1 MKTKEMRLHV
11 DGMNCHS
18 CGFAVQ
24 ASLKKLKGVRDV
36 LVNILEQSV
45 IVECDMGSQSASSLI
60 NAVQEI
66 GFLAQ
71 LIETKAEHG
80 TDADDLET
88 CKLSVYGMTCQS
100 CEAHLEKTITSRFPV
115 TYAKFDAS
123 SQSGVIQ
130 YPKEKCNPQDI
141 AKAITDMGFDAFVLH
156 KESSKA
162 DCTDVVFRQPDKDG
176 REAFVG
182 SVKKVAL
189 PKASKEAI
197 GKEDI
202 AMSDF
207 APRLMRHNSALQ
219 DYDRCT
225 IAIQGM
231 TCASC
236 VAHIEKTVMKVD
248 GVKRVLVALIAGK
261 AEVIYDAFVV
271 LPNQIA
277 LRIEDMGFNAQ
288 VVEESQAAHRKLE
301 LSISGMTCS
310 ACVNR
315 IESTVLYIRGVESAH
330 VSLATS
336 VGSFT
341 FDPAKTSARSIMQA
355 IEQLGF
361 HCELLAK
368 DNKTDA
374 LSYAS
379 EIRRWKRSF
388 LISLIFGVPVM
399 IIMIYF
405 HWILHTMDVPEN
417 QWHVIPGV
425 SVDNLLLFI
434 LCTPVQIFGGRY
446 FYVKSYKAVRH
457 CSVNMDVLIVLA
469 TTISYVYS
477 VVLLIAAASLQWTIS
492 PMTFFD
498 VPPMLLMFIALGRWL
513 ESIAKGKTSEV
524 LAKLVSLQAK
534 NAIIVELG
542 SRNEV
547 LSETSID
554 LELVQRG
561 DVLKVVPGAKIPV
574 DGRVIFGTSSVDE
587 SFITGEPLPVSKS
600 PGCAVIG
607 GSINL
612 HGNLLIEATHVG
624 PDTTLSQIVRLVE
637 EAQTSKAPVQHLAD
651 QISRLFVPGVII
663 VSMLTWLAWV
673 IIGFLDVEKIRNSF
687 GGHCMFLEPIHVNHT
702 MHHDHKDHLTTADI
716 ELIFKFAFDCA
727 ITVLAIACPC
737 SLGLATPT
745 AVMVATGVGAMNG
758 ILIKGG
764 EPLELAQRIT
774 TIIFDKTGTI
784 TEGKPQLVKL
794 CLFIADSVL
803 PLNKVLAVVGTAE
816 SKSEHPIGISIVK
829 FVQSKLGTERLG
841 ACKLFQASPG
851 HGIRAVVSEVDSMLA
866 NARSDDETKLSN
878 MGVEIV
884 YSNSQLHQPNVKL
897 TKRTESGDA
906 SDYEVLV
913 GNRKWLESH
922 GVNVYPDVDAIMSA
936 EEHMGRISV
945 LAVID
950 GSVAALFSI
959 ADLVKTESALAV
971 YSLNRM
977 GIKTILLTGD
987 SSRTALATAKQ
998 VGIKTVFAEVLP
1010 NHKKAKVEQ
1019 LQKNREIVTLIF
1031 KLELQVGMVGD
1042 GINDSPALA
1051 AANVGIAIASG
1062 SDVAIESASI
1072 VLIKNDLLDVVA
1084 AIELSAKTTRRIRLN
1099 FLFASIYNLVGIPI
1113 AAANTNLCFQ
1123 LGCTENIL
1131 TRVSGAFRPLG
1142 LGLQPWMAA
1151 AAMAMSS
1158 VSVVTSSLMLKL
1170 YKKPTQSSLATSD
1183 YANHLARLRSMDDS
1197 AISLHR
1203 GLEDI
1208 RRPKKSSPSS
1218 SIQSKILSI
1227 IRGGEQMSR
1236 DERTVQRGL
1245 LSADSVDDDSVP

>member
-1 MKTKEMRLHV
+1 MKTEEIRLRV

-24 ASLKKLKGVRDV
+24 SSLRKLNGVRDV
-36 LVNILEQSV
+36 LVNVLEQSV
-45 IVECDMGSQSASSLI
+45 IVECDMDSQTGSSLI

-66 GFLAQ
+66 GFVAQ
-71 LIETKAEHG
+71 LIETKTEHG
-80 TDADDLET
+80 TDANELEI

-123 SQSGVIQ
+123 SQSGVIK
-130 YPKEKCNPQDI
+130 YPKEKCNPQEI

-176 REAFVG
+176 REASVPP
-182 SVKKVAL
+182 VKKVVL
-189 PKASKEAI
+189 RKASKEPT

-219 DYDRCT
+219 EYDRCT

-288 VVEESQAAHRKLE
+288 VVEESQPARRKLE

-368 DNKTDA
+368 DNKTNA

-434 LCTPVQIFGGRY
+434 LCTPVQVTQCIFGGRY

-651 QISRLFVPGVII
+651 QISRLFVPGVIV
-663 VSMLTWLAWV
+663 VSMLTWIAWV

-702 MHHDHKDHLTTADI
+702 VHHDHKDQLTTADI

-794 CLFIADSVL
+794 CLFVADSVL
-803 PLNKVLAVVGTAE
+803 PLNKVLAIVGTAE

-829 FVQSKLGTERLG
+829 FVQSKLSTERLG

-851 HGIRAVVSEVDSMLA
+851 HGIRAVVSEIDSMLSD
-866 NARSDDETKLSN
+866 ARSDDETKLSN

-884 YSNSQLHQPNVKL
+884 YSNSHLRQPNVE
-897 TKRTESGDA
+897 TIKRTDNGLILTLMLILIDLTSLHAGDA
-906 SDYEVLV
+906 SDHEVLV

-922 GVNVYPDVDAIMSA
+922 GVNVYADIDAIMSA

-950 GSVAALFSI
+950 GNVVAMFSI

-998 VGIKTVFAEVLP
+998 VGIRTVFAEVLP

-1019 LQKNREIVTLIF
+1019 LQKNHEI
-1031 KLELQVGMVGD
+1031 VGMVGD

-1084 AIELSAKTTRRIRLN
+1084 AIDLSAKTTRRIRLN

-1113 AAANTNLCFQ
+1113 AA
-1123 LGCTENIL
+1123 
-1131 TRVSGAFRPLG
+1131 GAFRPLG

-1183 YANHLARLRSMDDS
+1183 YANHLTRLRSMDDS

-1245 LSADSVDDDSVP
+1245 LSAESVDDDNVP